1 MNLYM
6 AATILLTR
14 HRLNGCFFRSCSQR
28 FKNMGWKQP
37 PSSLVNQPKSALGS
51 QWWLTDINLVEI
63 YHWRCKEAALL
74 LGWSIPWLS
83 AMLMRR
89 MQAEALA
96 AIDRYKLTF
105 GVFVEAK
112 ASEIER
118 RISETNHFRRGDSNA
133 LVARSTQSRVKYRP
147 IENLPHTNQEPFAY
161 GDIVIG
167 NDTFGQYKNE
177 LQIVW
182 PLTKTHGKTKSAP
195 FQMTSCLCW
204 NI

>member
-1 MNLYM
+1 M
-6 AATILLTR
+6 ALQGKLLFASGLIDTVIIG
-14 HRLNGCFFRSCSQR
+14 NAYAS
-28 FKNMGWKQP
+28 
-37 PSSLVNQPKSALGS
+37 
-51 QWWLTDINLVEI
+51 D
-63 YHWRCKEAALL
+63 
-74 LGWSIPWLS
+74 
-83 AMLMRR
+83 
-89 MQAEALA
+89 AELKALA

-118 RISETNHFRRGDSNA
+118 RILAETNHFRRGDSNV

-177 LQIVW
+177 LQIVLTPHQDTRKNKVGAISNDEL
-182 PLTKTHGKTKSAP
+182 PLLEYLKPWTKFA
-195 FQMTSCLCW
+195 FELLD
-204 NI
+204 

>member
-1 MNLYM
+1 M
-6 AATILLTR
+6 
-14 HRLNGCFFRSCSQR
+14 S
-28 FKNMGWKQP
+28 
-37 PSSLVNQPKSALGS
+37 
-51 QWWLTDINLVEI
+51 D
-63 YHWRCKEAALL
+63 
-74 LGWSIPWLS
+74 
-83 AMLMRR
+83 
-89 MQAEALA
+89 AELKALA

-118 RISETNHFRRGDSNA
+118 RILAETNHFRRGDSNA

-167 NDTFGQYKNE
+167 NDTFNTKR
-177 LQIVW
+177 IADRFD
-182 PLTKTHGKTKSAP
+182 LTKTHGKTKSAP